1 MYSKILS
8 FVAFVSLSA
17 MLAKDNYRNIKN
29 DVFQKGEHLEYTVQY
44 GIIKAG
50 MAEVDVSYK
59 HFLLNN
65 RVCYKIDVAGKTIGA
80 GGAVV
85 RVNDVWRT
93 YMDTSAFLA
102 HRSYR
107 KLEEGNYRREELS
120 DYNPATKTGKMK
132 YTEFSE
138 GETKDKH
145 RKNEKNF
152 AIPDNVQ
159 DMVSGY
165 YFLRTLNF
173 DNMKMDE
180 IVKVSGMLED
190 VSYDLN
196 IRYKGKEVVKTKFG
210 KMYAHKLVPIM
221 PPNQMFSGEK
231 SIRFWV
237 SDDKNRVPVRVEADM
252 WIGKVVVELSDYKN
266 IKHKFNFK

>member
-1 MYSKILS
+1 MYSKILLIVF
-8 FVAFVSLSA
+8 FVALSA
-17 MLAKDNYRNIKN
+17 MTTQDNYRVVKN
-29 DVFQKGEHLEYTVQY
+29 DVFQKGEHIEYTVQY
-44 GIIKAG
+44 GFIKAG

-65 RVCYKIDVAGKTIGA
+65 RVCYKIDVVGKTIGA

-107 KLEEGNYRREELS
+107 KLEEGTYRREELS
-120 DYNPATKTGKMK
+120 DYNPLTKAGTMK
-132 YTEFSE
+132 YTEYSE
-138 GETKDKH
+138 GEAKEKH
-145 RKNEKNF
+145 RKNEKKFN
-152 AIPDNVQ
+152 IPANVQ

-165 YFLRTLNF
+165 YFLRTLDF

-180 IVKVSGMLED
+180 VVKVSGMLED

-210 KMYAHKLVPIM
+210 RMYAHKLVPIM

-266 IKHKFNFK
+266 IRHKFNFK